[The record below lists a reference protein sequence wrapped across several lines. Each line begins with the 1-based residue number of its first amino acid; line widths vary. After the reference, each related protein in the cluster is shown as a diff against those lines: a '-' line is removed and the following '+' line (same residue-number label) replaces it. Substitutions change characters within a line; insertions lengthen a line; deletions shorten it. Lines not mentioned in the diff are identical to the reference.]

1 MQNFI
6 KVEDY
11 RLTHYNTLRI
21 RSTAQ
26 LIVFPLNNDGIKEIF
41 EEYGDRK
48 IIFLGNGSNIL
59 LSKRYYDENYL
70 FVSFKHME
78 DIYFKDGIIFAQSG
92 VTLSQLS
99 WFALELGIQGYEFLE
114 DIPGSIGGAVVMN
127 AGTYQDMIGQL
138 ISTVTYYSVED
149 NEIRTDDVKANDF
162 GKRFSTWGARGD
174 IILSVTFELEEKDRL
189 TYYEPI
195 LDELQANK
203 KRRYMKQ
210 PRNYPNAGSVFKRP
224 SKDGKDYYVWQL
236 FEGCDLRGHR
246 IGNAMI
252 SDKHPGFIVN
262 MHDAEPEDILE
273 LINLAKTSVKEKYD
287 IDLELEWIVI

>member
-1 MQNFI
+1 MENYLKI
-6 KVEDY
+6 EECS
-11 RLTHYNTLRI
+11 LTQYNTLRI
-21 RSTAQ
+21 ESIAQ
-26 LIVFPLNNDGIKEIF
+26 LVVFPLNNQGVKDIVN
-41 EEYGDRK
+41 EYKDRK

-59 LSKRYYDENYL
+59 LSKRYYDKKYL

-78 DIYFKDGIIFAQSG
+78 DIYFKDNIIYAQAG
-92 VTLSQLS
+92 VTLSKLS

-114 DIPGSIGGAVVMN
+114 DVPGSIGGAVVMN

-138 ISTVTYYSVED
+138 ITSVTYYSVND
-149 NEIRTDDVKANDF
+149 NEIKTDLAEDKDF
-162 GKRFSTWGARGD
+162 GKRYSTWGSRGD
-174 IILSVTFELEEKDRL
+174 IILSVTFDMEEKDRL

-224 SKDGKDYYVWQL
+224 QKDGKDHYVWQL

-262 MHDAEPEDILE
+262 LHNAEPEDILE
-273 LINLAKTSVKEKYD
+273 LIHLAKSSVKEKYD

>member
-1 MQNFI
+1 LQNFI